1 VLQIN
6 GRLYQRLDVVLQQA
20 RRQLLAAQ
28 IAVDP
33 VMTDAL
39 KVFSQVRD
47 GVVNGAA
54 QQVLAVVQLSEA
66 HLLSLKRFYVS
77 PD

>member
-1 VLQIN
+1 
-6 GRLYQRLDVVLQQA
+6 
-20 RRQLLAAQ
+20 
-28 IAVDP
+28 
-33 VMTDAL
+33 
-39 KVFSQVRD
+39 VFSQVRD